1 MKSIDYYVWKR
12 EEAQARI
19 VQIDKLL
26 SSNSK
31 EVRWKCDAY
40 ALRSERATLNGDIK
54 GYNCII
60 SSLESGIDVSRYQ
73 NKELAYRILKRE
85 KEQGG

>member
-1 MKSIDYYVWKR
+1 MKSIDYYVRKR

-26 SSNSK
+26 SSTSR
-31 EVRWKCDAY
+31 EVRWKCDVHS
-40 ALRSERATLNGDIK
+40 LRAERATLNGDIK